1 MDLKK
6 EENPKDFL
14 STRETAK
21 HLQVSL
27 GTVQKMVETG
37 ELLAWKTRGGHR
49 RILMSSLE
57 QLLTRRRMGIR
68 ERCGNQFLLLCILRG
83 EEQFE
88 DFKKFVEPWE
98 SSVDLHLCHD
108 TLEALMQAVS
118 LSPDVIYLD
127 WQISPV
133 EQVHLLHY
141 LQRNLH
147 TRHIPTLVEAG
158 FLKLHPQVTKIP
170 PEIKEYPPNKEP
182 KILTNAMIRGYKK
195 DKLLLAKGELNLL
208 YAHKIETLILDCLV
222 QKCEEAGI

>member
-1 MDLKK
+1 MDLKNK
-6 EENPKDFL
+6 ANPKDFL

-141 LQRNLH
+141 LQKNLH
-147 TRHIPTLVEAG
+147 TRHIPTLVEAD
-158 FLKLHPQVTKIP
+158 F
-170 PEIKEYPPNKEP
+170 
-182 KILTNAMIRGYKK
+182 
-195 DKLLLAKGELNLL
+195 
-208 YAHKIETLILDCLV
+208 
-222 QKCEEAGI
+222 